1 MKYVIHFIGGKEM
14 IVNNN
19 FVDDLLDRDSSD
31 FRLFAESIEG
41 GNVVNINNITHIEK
55 QDEEG
60 YF

>member
-14 IVNNN
+14 IINED
-19 FVDDLLDRDSSD
+19 FVINLVKPNANIFFSVTDGVIDT
-31 FRLFAESIEG
+31 
-41 GNVVNINNITHIEK
+41 VVNLNNITHIEK